1 MDETDI
7 DLFEQSVLSFG
18 AKKMKR
24 DRKKSSSQAIKI
36 VLKSAVAPISALTP
50 VVVTGSDDVHSL
62 NQNGL
67 PLHIIGLE
75 HRDED
80 LQQEFED
87 SLTFYEETHEE
98 QDISFTLFQ
107 RKLQEEE
114 RQRKLAALDA
124 YDMETRKDIEN
135 LISDLCKEKQA
146 ATDRSLQKYKQR
158 AVLEEKQNLQQ
169 QQDMYRQR
177 VVSNTRN
184 INERISQLQQR
195 QQSDLTQALAHHQQ
209 QARQRRLNEQMSAQE
224 WQITSQQI
232 KAKQNQELELF
243 RKKGAEIKNSA
254 ETEFQRE
261 QEKIRKHHLLQMQEI
276 ESSRQK
282 LHSKVYQQY
291 QQIRQRYLKRHLQKV
306 MKDKEELLSQGPA
319 IIPISP
325 NNEGSF
331 SSALAAAFKNS
342 REIAKSTMEEKV
354 ELNPPA
360 PIRSTEAWA
369 DNLSQVAGGAA
380 RHKHRKS
387 VLSQTVRQLNLE
399 IHNEG
404 LWLAPSPVETDGD
417 SKKNDTAKVPSSS
430 YEFIPWGVKA
440 YQILDAVVCGEIPV
454 GTFERI
460 MEKHPNAADMMSV
473 QAGQVRCVVSDL
485 RTSEETASLQRY
497 AAVIEHQEE
506 ELKALEQSVS
516 ETHKFSTD
524 TEVAYTRA
532 IQEEKDHTVAV
543 SKAEETVKK
552 ITKNQED
559 FKQKF
564 KNFIGQ
570 GMFYQYL
577 YFLVNSIMC
586 CLTEIYPF

>member
-1 MDETDI
+1 MSVPKKDKMDDI
-7 DLFEQSVLSFG
+7 EVDLFETSISSFHG
-18 AKKMKR
+18 KVMNR
-24 DRKKSSSQAIKI
+24 GRRKPSLKPIKI
-36 VLKSAVAPISALTP
+36 ILKSNALLPMVNPSPEVVPASSDEYSSNRNDVSLDISDF
-50 VVVTGSDDVHSL
+50 V
-62 NQNGL
+62 
-67 PLHIIGLE
+67 

-80 LQQEFED
+80 LEREFED
-87 SLTFYEETHEE
+87 SLSFFEDTHEE

-107 RKLQEEE
+107 RKVQEEE

-124 YDMETRKDIEN
+124 YDMETRRDIEN
-135 LISDLCKEKQA
+135 VISDLCKEKQA

-169 QQDMYRQR
+169 QQEMYRQR
-177 VVSNTRN
+177 VASNTRN
-184 INERISQLQQR
+184 INERILQLQQR
-195 QQSDLTQALAHHQQ
+195 HQNDLTQALAHHQQ
-209 QARQRRLNEQMSAQE
+209 QSRQRRLNEQMSAQE

-232 KAKQNQELELF
+232 KAKHNQELESF
-243 RKKGAEIKNSA
+243 RKKGTEIKNSA
-254 ETEFQRE
+254 EAEFQRE
-261 QEKIRKHHLLQMQEI
+261 QEKIRKLHLQQMQEI

-282 LHSKVYQQY
+282 LHAKVFQQY

-325 NNEGSF
+325 SNEGSI

-342 REIAKSTMEEKV
+342 RELAKSTMEEKV

-360 PIRSTEAWA
+360 PIRSAEAWA
-369 DNLSQVAGGAA
+369 DNLPQVAGGAA

-387 VLSQTVRQLNLE
+387 VLSQTIRQLNLE

-404 LWLAPSPVETDGD
+404 LWLAPSPVETDSE
-417 SKKNDTAKVPSSS
+417 SKKTDSTKASPSS
-430 YEFIPWGVKA
+430 YEYIPWGVKA

-460 MEKHPNAADMMSV
+460 MEKHPNAVDLMAV

-485 RTSEETASLQRY
+485 RTSEETASVQRY

-506 ELKALEQSVS
+506 ELKSLEQNVTD
-516 ETHKFSTD
+516 THKFQTD
-524 TEVAYTRA
+524 AEVAYTRT
-532 IQEEKDHTVAV
+532 IQEEKDQTLALT
-543 SKAEETVKK
+543 KAEEAVKK
-552 ITKNQED
+552 ITKSQED

-570 GMFYQYL
+570 GML
-577 YFLVNSIMC
+577 YFQRSNVP
-586 CLTEIYPF
+586 Y

>member
-1 MDETDI
+1 MDDAED
-7 DLFEQSVLSFG
+7 DLFETSISSFRG
-18 AKKMKR
+18 KLINRGRRQPSFKPIKIIL
-24 DRKKSSSQAIKI
+24 KSSLSIPK
-36 VLKSAVAPISALTP
+36 VNPSTEVVP
-50 VVVTGSDDVHSL
+50 VSGDVNSSNQTDVSL
-62 NQNGL
+62 NL
-67 PLHIIGLE
+67 SDFE

-80 LQQEFED
+80 LEREFED
-87 SLTFYEETHEE
+87 SLEFFEETHEE

-135 LISDLCKEKQA
+135 VISDLCKEKQA

-169 QQDMYRQR
+169 QQEMYRQR
-177 VVSNTRN
+177 VASNTRN
-184 INERISQLQQR
+184 INERILQLQQR
-195 QQSDLTQALAHHQQ
+195 HQNDLTQALAHHQQ
-209 QARQRRLNEQMSAQE
+209 QSRQRRLNEQMSAQE

-232 KAKQNQELELF
+232 KAKHNQELESF
-243 RKKGAEIKNSA
+243 RKKGTELKNSA
-254 ETEFQRE
+254 EAEFQRE
-261 QEKIRKHHLLQMQEI
+261 QEKIRKHHLQQMQEI

-282 LHSKVYQQY
+282 LHAKVFQQY

-325 NNEGSF
+325 SNEGSI

-342 REIAKSTMEEKV
+342 KELAKSTMEEKV

-360 PIRSTEAWA
+360 PIRSAELWA
-369 DNLSQVAGGAA
+369 DNLPQVAGGAA

-404 LWLAPSPVETDGD
+404 LWLAPSPVETDSE
-417 SKKNDTAKVPSSS
+417 SKKNDSTKVSSSS
-430 YEFIPWGVKA
+430 YEYIPWGVKA

-460 MEKHPNAADMMSV
+460 MEKHPNAAELMSV

-506 ELKALEQSVS
+506 ELKSLEKNVS
-516 ETHKFSTD
+516 DTHKFQTD
-524 TEVAYTRA
+524 AEVAYTRT
-532 IQEEKDHTVAV
+532 IQEEKDQTLAL
-543 SKAEETVKK
+543 SKAEEAVKK
-552 ITKNQED
+552 ISKSQED

-570 GMFYQYL
+570 GMLHLQ
-577 YFLVNSIMC
+577 
-586 CLTEIYPF
+586 

>member
-1 MDETDI
+1 MDDTEV
-7 DLFEQSVLSFG
+7 DLFETSISSFHG
-18 AKKMKR
+18 KAFNR
-24 DRKKSSSQAIKI
+24 RRKKPSSEPIKI
-36 VLKSAVAPISALTP
+36 VLKSNASDLPLVNRSPE
-50 VVVTGSDDVHSL
+50 VVTASGDEHSSNRNDVSLYISDF
-62 NQNGL
+62 
-67 PLHIIGLE
+67 E
-75 HRDED
+75 RRDEE
-80 LQQEFED
+80 LEQEFED
-87 SLTFYEETHEE
+87 SLAFFEETHEE

-135 LISDLCKEKQA
+135 VISDLCKEKQA

-169 QQDMYRQR
+169 QQEMYRQR
-177 VVSNTRN
+177 VASNIRN
-184 INERISQLQQR
+184 INERILLLQQR
-195 QQSDLTQALAHHQQ
+195 HQNDLTQALAHHQQ
-209 QARQRRLNEQMSAQE
+209 QSRQRRLNEQMSAQE

-232 KAKQNQELELF
+232 KAKQNQELESF
-243 RKKGAEIKNSA
+243 RKKGNELKNSA
-254 ETEFQRE
+254 EADFQRE
-261 QEKIRKHHLLQMQEI
+261 QEKIRKLHVQQMQEI

-282 LHSKVYQQY
+282 LHAKVLHQY

-319 IIPISP
+319 IVPISP
-325 NNEGSF
+325 SNAGSI

-342 REIAKSTMEEKV
+342 KELAKSTMEEKV

-360 PIRSTEAWA
+360 PIRSAELWA
-369 DNLSQVAGGAA
+369 DNLPQVAGGAA

-404 LWLAPSPVETDGD
+404 LWLAPSPVETDSE
-417 SKKNDTAKVPSSS
+417 SKKNDATKVSSSS
-430 YEFIPWGVKA
+430 YEYIPWGVKA

-460 MEKHPNAADMMSV
+460 MEKHPNAAELMSV

-506 ELKALEQSVS
+506 ELKSLEKNVS
-516 ETHKFSTD
+516 DTHKFQTD
-524 TEVAYTRA
+524 AEVAYTRT
-532 IQEEKDHTVAV
+532 IQEEKDQTLAL
-543 SKAEETVKK
+543 SKAEEAVKK
-552 ITKNQED
+552 ISKSQED

-570 GMFYQYL
+570 GMLHLQ
-577 YFLVNSIMC
+577 
-586 CLTEIYPF
+586 